1 MKDRRAEESE
11 STAGLSR
18 RRFVAGA
25 AQGAASLALAGEV
38 GRRLLDAGPARAAA
52 TGGTLVAT
60 TQADIGDFDPAVSYA
75 WANYNLL
82 HCVFNGL
89 LGYKPGTLALT
100 PDLAAGMPKTSAD
113 GLVWTF
119 TLRRGVRFHSPVNR
133 EVQASDFKYSWERV
147 LNPKTASPGVTFLLH
162 IEGAAEYNA
171 GKAKDVSG
179 IKVLGP
185 YTLQVRLVKPYVPFR
200 YVCAMTF
207 AYVVPHE
214 IADKYPKDFSHHA
227 VGTGPFMV
235 QEWTPGQKFVLAR
248 NPHYY
253 QPGIPYLDQ
262 VVFNIGVQP
271 NVAIL
276 QVERGEADVA
286 TDGLT
291 GLNYTTVSSNP
302 RWKDRV
308 FKVPSVST
316 AYMWMDTLV
325 LPFTNRKVR
334 QAIAMSI
341 DKQRII
347 QVNAGGLGKP
357 TGGILPPLMPGYDA
371 KLHTWPYDPARAK
384 QLLAQ
389 AGYPHGFKTTILAN
403 GSSVSQA
410 VVEQVI
416 QHDLAQIGVAAEIKV
431 AIGSTYTTLIS
442 QPKAVAIGD
451 TSWTLDFPDPS
462 DFIDPI
468 LTSTAA
474 VQGGSNFAFYRNP
487 TVDSLA
493 AQANQTLDP
502 TARYALYHHL
512 EQIIINDAPW
522 VPLYT
527 PEQATLVSPRVTT
540 FYMSPL
546 WYEFDFA
553 YYKVSG

>member
-1 MKDRRAEESE
+1 V
-11 STAGLSR
+11 T
-18 RRFVAGA
+18 
-25 AQGAASLALAGEV
+25 
-38 GRRLLDAGPARAAA
+38 
-52 TGGTLVAT
+52 AT
-60 TQADIGDFDPAVSYA
+60 TQADIGDFDPAISYA
-75 WANYNLL
+75 WADYNLL
-82 HCVFNGL
+82 HCAFNGL

-100 PDLAAGMPKTSAD
+100 PDLAVSFPTVSAD

-119 TLRRGVRFHSPVNR
+119 TLRRGVMFHPPVSR

-147 LNPKTASPGVTFLLH
+147 LNPKTASPGVTFFLH
-162 IEGAAEYNA
+162 IEGAEEFNA
-171 GKAKDVSG
+171 GKASQVSG

-185 YTLQVRLVKPYVPFR
+185 YTLQVRLVRPYAPFK

-207 AYVVPHE
+207 AYVVPRE

-227 VGTGPFMV
+227 VGTGPFMLNKWV
-235 QEWTPGQKFVLAR
+235 PGQTFVLTR

-271 NVAIL
+271 NVAVL
-276 QVERGEADVA
+276 QVERGQADVA

-291 GLNYTTVSSNP
+291 GLAYVNASNNP
-302 RWKDRV
+302 QWKNRV
-308 FKVPSVST
+308 FKIPSVST
-316 AYMWMDTLV
+316 AYIWMDTLV
-325 LPFTNRKVR
+325 PPFTNRSVR
-334 QAIAMSI
+334 QAVAMAI

-347 QVNAGGLGKP
+347 EVATGGLGKA
-357 TGGILPPLMPGYDA
+357 TGGVLPPLMPGYNPNL
-371 KLHTWPYDPARAK
+371 KTWPYDLARAK
-384 QLLAQ
+384 QVLAQ

-403 GSSVSQA
+403 GSSPAQA
-410 VVEQVI
+410 LVEQVI
-416 QHDLAQIGVAAEIKV
+416 QQDLAKIGITADIKM

-442 QPKAVAIGD
+442 QPKAVSIGD

-474 VQGGSNFAFYRNP
+474 VTGGSNFAFYRNP
-487 TVDSLA
+487 TVDALA
-493 AQANQTLDP
+493 AQADQTLDQ
-502 TARYALYHHL
+502 TKRYALYHQL
-512 EQIIINDAPW
+512 EQIIVDDAPW

-527 PEQATLVSPRVTT
+527 PENATLVSPRVTN

-553 YYKVSG
+553 YYQVSG